1 MNTAAAIPI
10 ASRIKKLPTIAEA
23 TARKPHPSQRDGRG
37 FTERRALSFSVS
49 LSHFLTDTRLTSPS
63 LFAALSLLAS
73 SDRFSERL
81 LCTPELSLQLVEL
94 VLQHNLGSLRRVQIR
109 RQLYE
114 LRLCP
119 LHLCLQGL

>member
-1 MNTAAAIPI
+1 MG
-10 ASRIKKLPTIAEA
+10 E
-23 TARKPHPSQRDGRG
+23 G
-37 FTERRALSFSVS
+37 S
-49 LSHFLTDTRLTSPS
+49 LSGARSLSLSLSLSLYLTDTRLTSPS

-81 LCTPELSLQLVEL
+81 LCTPELSLQFVEL
-94 VLQHNLGSLRRVQIR
+94 LLQHNLGSLRRLQIR

-114 LRLCP
+114 LRLCA